1 MHARHVGLERF
12 RIVRGRALHGL
23 AEQATLAECARTH
36 LVAKAKS
43 GKGTEAW
50 LALSEHHLNRAVEH
64 FGAARDLASITT
76 ADVRKWGEAL
86 HLAGLSGGTAR
97 HHLDTL
103 SKPLRASFRVH
114 REGADRYG
122 VGRVEPIIRHDH
134 ARSRLG
140 GPDLA
145 APHSETA
152 SMKP

>member
-1 MHARHVGLERF
+1 MRPH
-12 RIVRGRALHGL
+12 
-23 AEQATLAECARTH
+23 H

-86 HLAGLSGGTAR
+86 QLAGLSGGTAR

-122 VGRVEPIIRHDH
+122 VGRVEPIILHDH
-134 ARSRLG
+134 DRSRLG